1 MEYGLQPNPYIK
13 VLGSQSGFTYE
24 TRRQFYGNG
33 PKITG
38 TGSSILFENL
48 PEGIYTVWA
57 TDPATG
63 CTRKMNGTAILD
75 PNPDEL
81 FSSRAS
87 LISTKTY
94 YDGTHSYADI
104 TYYDGFGAP
113 YQTVL
118 NRAAP
123 DGRNLVAPILYD
135 DMYRDNATVL
145 LPFPVDMYTGSA
157 C

>member
-1 MEYGLQPNPYIK
+1 
-13 VLGSQSGFTYE
+13 
-24 TRRQFYGNG
+24 
-33 PKITG
+33 
-38 TGSSILFENL
+38 
-48 PEGIYTVWA
+48 
-57 TDPATG
+57 
-63 CTRKMNGTAILD
+63 MNGTAILD

-145 LPFPVDMYTGSA
+145 LPFPSICIPGSA